1 MRARQLPAFSAL
13 IVSVL
18 TAYLLTGCGS
28 TRPSLPSDPA
38 VRGAE
43 DLSSDQMAQTD
54 FNRTLTIAMR
64 DNLSSLVTLMN
75 KLYRRNPR
83 EWRKS
88 GKGSLEEAIAA
99 VRFSIESR
107 TPPPSVAGLRDI
119 QLLAAALDPNYA
131 GDRVAAFVYGMADTI
146 IAAHDGKT
154 RFYAFDLLD
163 ADRVSNAA
171 RNVEAAAWLLAT
183 RRDAAG
189 QPLLLA
195 NEMTDRGVNLS
206 FEREFGALIG
216 RLDLVA
222 NLLGENTRRIGINY
236 AQNFMF
242 FRFLPVR

>member
-1 MRARQLPAFSAL
+1 MTPRPVTRRTL
-13 IVSVL
+13 IVSLL
-18 TAYLLTGCGS
+18 TTCLTGCGS
-28 TRPSLPSDPA
+28 TRPSLPFDSA
-38 VRGAE
+38 AGGTE
-43 DLSSDQMAQTD
+43 SISSDQMAQTD

-64 DNLSSLVTLMN
+64 DNLASLVNLMG

-83 EWRKS
+83 EWRKT
-88 GKGSLEEAIAA
+88 GKASLEDAITA
-99 VRFSIESR
+99 VRISIESR
-107 TPPPSVAGLRDI
+107 TPPPGVAGLRDI
-119 QLLAAALDPNYA
+119 QLLAVSLDPAYS

-146 IAAHDGKT
+146 IAAHAGKT
-154 RFYAFDLLD
+154 RFYAFDLLN
-163 ADRVSNAA
+163 AQHVYNAA
-171 RNVEAAAWLLAT
+171 RNVEAAAWLLST

-195 NEMTDRGVNLS
+195 NEMTDKGVNLS

-236 AQNFMF
+236 AQNFFF